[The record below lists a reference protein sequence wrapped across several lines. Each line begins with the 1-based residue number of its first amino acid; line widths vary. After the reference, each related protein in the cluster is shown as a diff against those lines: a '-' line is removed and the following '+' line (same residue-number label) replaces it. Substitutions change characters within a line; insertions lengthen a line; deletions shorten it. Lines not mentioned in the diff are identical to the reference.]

1 LCLCNEVFDT
11 KSEAKLARR
20 ERNAQKKKKKDK
32 KKEKKEK
39 KKNFETCIQW
49 HTVCMFLY
57 EYKVVLVYYYTV
69 LLCLSKKFNTS
80 EA

>member
-1 LCLCNEVFDT
+1 MFDT

-49 HTVCMFLY
+49 HTVVCMLLY